1 MVEKQVIAVVAKT
14 TNATDEKG
22 DATKR
27 KIEAYMLK
35 ENSIEKKQME
45 EVVKG
50 VERTVKGKLNRKEA
64 NGRSCKRCG
73 KN

>member
-50 VERTVKGKLNRKEA
+50 VERTKY
-64 NGRSCKRCG
+64 
-73 KN
+73 